1 MHFKTPTILLA
12 LLLPT
17 GLASSSLLATPQDA
31 PPSAPGEATTP
42 DQSAGTTDS
51 SDSTPLAFSSP
62 ERTLTTFLGAMS
74 ENPTDF
80 TTAMMCL
87 KLPKGTYSKEITRQR
102 ALDLEEILIHL
113 GYQARENP
121 GIPTEV
127 GFERDTFS
135 LLPAPVGSTPTVV
148 QRSRDIQQFTKGAA
162 VIALDRSLNGRWLF
176 NAETLTDENDE
187 LLRQAGRQLMQKY
200 PVLLQNAR
208 GTLSLRNWLL
218 QTTPPWLWEQFLFI
232 AYIQWIG
239 LGAVLVIGI
248 ITNLVVRLL
257 FGVLLKRWIE
267 RGLMHVAR
275 HTDRDQ
281 STIDIR
287 RSCRAIG
294 LVASILAWGWLVDL
308 LFLPLAAYNFIS
320 ITIDVLLVVS
330 MVNAGFKLTDLI
342 GDVVGMRAARTENK
356 LDDIVVPLIR
366 KTIKFVLLVLG
377 FFYLANAV
385 NYEITPLIAGIGI
398 GGLGF
403 AFAAQNSIE
412 NFFGSITVVLDRP
425 FQVGDWVVID
435 NVEGNVEQVGLRST
449 RVRTFYNSQMTI
461 PNSILIKTT
470 VDNYGRRQFR
480 RWKTNLS
487 LLYQTTP
494 EQVEAFCE
502 GARELVRNHPYMR
515 RDSYQIFLNE
525 FGESGINILV
535 YVFWSA
541 PDWATEL
548 RERHRFM
555 LDLMRL
561 AAELGVDF
569 AYPTQTVYL
578 SRAGELPQ
586 TPPQLEAGQHQAA
599 NEAQGREA
607 ARRIIESAA
616 WKEHQPQPF
625 RYRTAE
631 ESRHLDEE
639 GQDAPSVSEDRGEH
653 RGSAEADGE

>member
-1 MHFKTPTILLA
+1 MQLKTTIVLLA
-12 LLLPT
+12 LLSFPWATCPSLQAAPQSPPTTTGGDLP
-17 GLASSSLLATPQDA
+17 AEDA
-31 PPSAPGEATTP
+31 PAASA
-42 DQSAGTTDS
+42 TDS
-51 SDSTPLAFSSP
+51 TESAPLAFSSP
-62 ERTLTTFLGAMS
+62 GRTLATFLGAMS
-74 ENPTDF
+74 EEPTDF
-80 TTAMMCL
+80 TTAIMCM

-102 ALDLEEILIHL
+102 AHDLEDILMHL
-113 GYQARENP
+113 GYQTKENP
-121 GIPTEV
+121 GVPSEAS
-127 GFERDTFS
+127 FDKDTFS
-135 LLPAPVGSTPTVV
+135 LLPAPTGSTPVIV
-148 QRSRDIQQFTKGAA
+148 QRSAELQGFTKNAA
-162 VIALDRSLNGRWLF
+162 VLALDRTLNGRWLF
-176 NAETLTDENDE
+176 NSETLTNENNE
-187 LLRQAGRQLMQKY
+187 LLRLADRRLMQKY
-200 PVLLQNAR
+200 PELLANAR
-208 GTLSLRNWLL
+208 STLSLRNWLL
-218 QTTPPWLWEQFLFI
+218 EITPPQLWDQFLFI

-239 LGAVLVIGI
+239 LAVVLAIGI
-248 ITNLVVRLL
+248 VINLVVRLL

-267 RGLMHVAR
+267 RGLMHMAR
-275 HTDRDQ
+275 HAEQGR
-281 STIDIR
+281 IDIR

-294 LVASILAWGWLVDL
+294 LVASILFWGWLVDL
-308 LFLPLAAYNFIS
+308 LFLPLVAYNFIS
-320 ITIDVLLVVS
+320 ITLNVLLVFS
-330 MVNAGFKLTDLI
+330 MINAGFKLTDLV
-342 GDVVGMRAARTENK
+342 GDVVGLRAASTQNK
-356 LDDIVVPLIR
+356 LDDIVVPLLR
-366 KTIKFVLLVLG
+366 KTVKFVILLLG

-470 VDNYGRRQFR
+470 VDNYGRRRFR

-502 GARELVRNHPYMR
+502 GARELVRNHPSMR

-535 YVFWSA
+535 YVFWET

-548 RERHRFM
+548 QERHRFM

-561 AAELGVDF
+561 AEELGVDF

-578 SRAGELPQ
+578 ARSSGVPE
-586 TPPQLEAGQHQAA
+586 TPPQLKAGQQQHA
-599 NEAQGREA
+599 NEAEGREA
-607 ARRIIESAA
+607 ARRIIESAG
-616 WKEHQPQPF
+616 WREQRPPPF
-625 RYRTAE
+625 HYRTAE

-639 GQDAPSVSEDRGEH
+639 GRDADSVKAKRDETQGSVDDGGE
-653 RGSAEADGE
+653 

>member
-1 MHFKTPTILLA
+1 VKTILVLLT
-12 LLLPT
+12 LLLPPC
-17 GLASSSLLATPQDA
+17 LAAFSPPAAAQVPLAPAPTQD
-31 PPSAPGEATTP
+31 
-42 DQSAGTTDS
+42 GTTDS
-51 SDSTPLAFSSP
+51 DKEKTAEQESTESTPLAFSSP
-62 ERTLTTFLGAMS
+62 GRTLATFLGAMS
-74 ENPTDF
+74 EEPTDF
-80 TTAMMCL
+80 STAIMCM

-102 ALDLEEILIHL
+102 AHDLEDILMHL
-113 GYQARENP
+113 GYQTKENP
-121 GIPTEV
+121 GVPSEAS
-127 GFERDTFS
+127 FSKDTFS
-135 LLPAPVGSTPTVV
+135 LLPAPTGSTPIIV
-148 QRSRDIQQFTKGAA
+148 QRSAELQGFTKDAA
-162 VIALDRSLNGRWLF
+162 VLALDRTLNGRWLF
-176 NAETLTDENDE
+176 NSETLTNENNE
-187 LLRQAGRQLMQKY
+187 LLRLADRRLMQKY
-200 PVLLQNAR
+200 PELLANAR
-208 GTLSLRNWLL
+208 STLSLRNWLL
-218 QTTPPWLWEQFLFI
+218 EITPPGLWDQFLFI

-239 LGAVLVIGI
+239 LAVVLAIGI
-248 ITNLVVRLL
+248 VINLVVRLL

-267 RGLMHVAR
+267 RGLMHMAR
-275 HTDRDQ
+275 HAEQGR
-281 STIDIR
+281 IDIR

-294 LVASILAWGWLVDL
+294 LVASIVFWGWLVDL
-308 LFLPLAAYNFIS
+308 LFLPLVAYNFIS
-320 ITIDVLLVVS
+320 ITLNVLLVFT
-330 MVNAGFKLTDLI
+330 MINAGFKLTDLV
-342 GDVVGMRAARTENK
+342 GDVVGLRAASTQNK

-366 KTIKFVLLVLG
+366 KTVKFVILLLG

-470 VDNYGRRQFR
+470 VDNYGRRRFR

-502 GARELVRNHPYMR
+502 GARELVRNHPSMR

-535 YVFWSA
+535 YVFWET

-548 RERHRFM
+548 QERHRFM

-578 SRAGELPQ
+578 ARSSGVPE
-586 TPPQLEAGQHQAA
+586 TPPQLKAGQQQEA
-599 NEAQGREA
+599 NEAEGREA
-607 ARRIIESAA
+607 ARRIIESAG
-616 WKEHQPQPF
+616 WQDHRPPPYH
-625 RYRTAE
+625 YRTAE

-639 GQDAPSVSEDRGEH
+639 GHDAPSVKTKQNET
-653 RGSAEADGE
+653 RGSTDGGGE